1 MDDILS
7 RIDTK
12 TTAIRNMQGDL
23 EKNKLEAMEAHN
35 VEQVRIFMII
45 I

>member
-1 MDDILS
+1 MDDILR

-23 EKNKLEAMEAHN
+23 EKNKLEAMEARN

>member
-1 MDDILS
+1 MDDILK

-12 TTAIRNMQGDL
+12 TAAITNMQSDL
-23 EKNKLEAMEAHN
+23 GKNKLEAMEARN
-35 VEQVRIFMII
+35 VEQVCIFMII

>member
-1 MDDILS
+1 MDDILR
-7 RIDTK
+7 RIDSK

-23 EKNKLEAMEAHN
+23 EKNKLEAMQARG

>member
-23 EKNKLEAMEAHN
+23 EKNKLEAMEARN
-35 VEQVRIFMII
+35 AEQVRIFMII